1 MAVDIRAFAT
11 DPAAFQEAL
20 TIPSAHGTVRFGD
33 VMGDF
38 QRERFASINPALISI
53 ARGDKPEFGRHW
65 WEATKGASKDSDLAV
80 CLLWLLAFSKRP
92 LTCQVGAADMDQ
104 ADELRKAAKDILRLN
119 EWLAGRIH
127 LQSMKIVCKANGSEC
142 EIIAADVAGSHGARP
157 DVLILNELSH
167 VTKQE
172 FAENLMDNAAK
183 VPHGLAVIA
192 TNSGFEHTWQASWR
206 KIALDSPRWKTH
218 IYSRPS
224 PWLDDAEMEEA
235 KLRNSH
241 ARYMRLWHGV
251 WASGAGDALD
261 QEDIQAAI
269 FPLLKPTVAPDPNWF
284 YVGGLDLGIK
294 HDHSALVVLGGN
306 RKTQRIRLAH
316 AQSWIPNPE
325 TGKVNLM
332 AVERAVLDAHQ
343 RFNMKTCG
351 YDPHQAALMAQRL
364 ELQLV
369 RLKEVPFTGAALNLM
384 ASTLLD
390 VFRSR
395 RIELFDC
402 PQLISDL
409 RRLTIEEKSYGY
421 RLSATRD
428 DTGHADLATSLA
440 VALPLAVTL
449 LGTTYPYVGAYSG
462 EPIRDGQHGSPF
474 LREIQRLNKTPSEP
488 SRDAGFNGSTDHQEQ
503 IREFMNAL
511 RFGSFN

>member
-11 DPAAFQEAL
+11 DPAAFQAAL
-20 TIPSAHGTVRFGD
+20 IIPSAHGTVRFGD

-38 QRERFASINPALISI
+38 QQERFAGINPALISI
-53 ARGDKPEFGRHW
+53 AQGDKPEFGRHW

-119 EWLAGRIH
+119 EWLAGRIQ
-127 LQSMKIVCKANGSEC
+127 LQSMKIICKANGSEC

-192 TNSGFEHTWQASWR
+192 TNSGFQGTWQERWR
-206 KIALDSPRWKTH
+206 GIALDSPRWKTH

-224 PWLDDAEMEEA
+224 PWLDDAEMDEA
-235 KLRNSH
+235 KRRNSH
-241 ARYMRLWHGV
+241 ARYMRLWWGV

-261 QEDIQAAI
+261 QEDIQSAI
-269 FPLLKPTVAPDPNWF
+269 NPLLKPVVTPSPEWF

-294 HDHSALVVLGGN
+294 HDHSALIVIGGN
-306 RKTQRIRLAH
+306 QKTLRLRLAH
-316 AQSWIPNPE
+316 AQSWSPDPE
-325 TGKVNLM
+325 TGKVDLM
-332 AVERAVLDAHQ
+332 AVERAILDANK
-343 RFNMKTCG
+343 RFSLRTCG
-351 YDPHQAALMAQRL
+351 YDPYQAALMAQRL
-364 ELQLV
+364 ELQGV

-402 PQLISDL
+402 PQLIADL

-440 VALPLAVTL
+440 VALPIAVEH
-449 LGTTYPYVGAYSG
+449 LGVPSRFVGAYSG
-462 EPIRDGQHGSPF
+462 EPSRDGQQGSPF
-474 LREIQRLNKTPSEP
+474 LRELQRLNRTPAEP
-488 SRDAGFNGSTDHQEQ
+488 VRDAAYYEATDHQEA
-503 IREFMNAL
+503 IRQLMISVRSDF
-511 RFGSFN
+511 F

>member
-1 MAVDIRAFAT
+1 MTIDIRAFAH
-11 DPAAFQEAL
+11 DPAAFQAAL
-20 TIPSAHGTVRFGD
+20 IIPSARGTAKFGD

-38 QRERFASINPALISI
+38 QKERFAGINPALLSISQ
-53 ARGDKPEFGRHW
+53 GNKPEFGRHW

-119 EWLAGRIH
+119 EWLATRIQ
-127 LQSMKIVCKANGSEC
+127 LQAMKIVCKANGSEC

-192 TNSGFEHTWQASWR
+192 TNSGFEGTWQERWR
-206 KIALDSPRWKTH
+206 AIAIDSPRWKTH
-218 IYSRPS
+218 IYSRPA
-224 PWLDDAEMEEA
+224 PWLDDDEMAEA
-235 KLRNSH
+235 KRRNSH
-241 ARYMRLWHGV
+241 ARFMRLWWGV

-261 QEDIQAAI
+261 AEDLQAAI
-269 FPLLKPTVAPDPNWF
+269 FPLLKPTTTRDPEWF

-294 HDHSALVVLGGN
+294 HDHSALVVLAGN
-306 RKTQRIRLAH
+306 QKTQRIRLAH
-316 AQSWIPNPE
+316 AQSWAPDPE

-332 AVERAVLDAHQ
+332 AVERAVLEAHQ

-351 YDPHQAALMAQRL
+351 YDPYQAALMAQRL
-364 ELQLV
+364 ELQRV
-369 RLKEVPFTGAALNLM
+369 RLKEVPFTGTALNLM

-428 DTGHADLATSLA
+428 DAGHADLATSLA
-440 VALPLAVTL
+440 LSLPIAVEF
-449 LGTTYPYVGAYSG
+449 LGETVPLVWAYSG
-462 EPIRDGQHGSPF
+462 GPLPDQLFGSPF
-474 LREIQRLNKTPSEP
+474 LRELQRLNRESARRQP
-488 SRDAGFNGSTDHQEQ
+488 DQAGHGSTDHNEPV
-503 IREFMNAL
+503 RDFLNAL
-511 RFGSFN
+511 RSGLFD